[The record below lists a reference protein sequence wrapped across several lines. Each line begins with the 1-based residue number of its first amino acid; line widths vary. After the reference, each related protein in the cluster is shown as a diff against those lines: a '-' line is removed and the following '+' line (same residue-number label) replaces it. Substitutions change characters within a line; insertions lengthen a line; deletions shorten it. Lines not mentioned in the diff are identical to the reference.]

1 MPNFVPDP
9 RFTGVSDD
17 VAAVAAPLLQ
27 KHHLEK
33 RDKGQDKADG
43 TETGG
48 NVEVSS

>member
-17 VAAVAAPLLQ
+17 VAAVAAPFLQ
-27 KHHLEK
+27 KHRLDK

-48 NVEVSS
+48 NVEV

>member
-9 RFTGVSDD
+9 HFAGVSDD
-17 VAAVAAPLLQ
+17 VAALAAPLLQ
-27 KHHLEK
+27 IHHLEK

-48 NVEVSS
+48 NLEV